1 MRKPNKSGTET
12 MKTRLFV
19 LLLVAAVVTLTS
31 GSGLHADSTEIWN
44 TGNITTISHNSF
56 PQIKGNYLVWQAR
69 GGLEGVTSGSGDCE
83 IFLYDIDNQVVV
95 QVTDDDYD
103 DISPQTDGDY
113 VVWQKHDTSRTNQIL
128 LYEIHGENPPGGSM
142 ISNDDNKDNYS
153 PRIAAGWVVWTS
165 QLVAHSF
172 EPGEIMLYDAKNLSG
187 PDSIS
192 DNTFDCSSPRINS
205 ETVVWVQSNGD
216 GTTTLFIY
224 DLTSGNP
231 EPEPAPEGFV
241 WPDSPQTDGNLT
253 VLTRHD
259 GNDRE
264 IFIYN
269 SDSGRY
275 HQVTDNDLED
285 KYPSISGNRVAWMA
299 GGEIF
304 FAEYEYLGLISPTD
318 GAVLSGLEIATFTWE
333 AIGYDKFKVTFSAD
347 PEFPTSGLLALPPSE
362 GSWLSETSLTPSEE
376 SWGTIRTMARTYGV
390 VYWRVEGMNTEGSV
404 SYSETWSFI
413 IKEPGEIATGI
424 TNEDTDGSGGGPCF
438 IGTVAFD

>member
-1 MRKPNKSGTET
+1 MRRPNKSGTET

-31 GSGLHADSTEIWN
+31 GSGLQADSTEIWN

-56 PQIKGNYLVWQAR
+56 PQIKGNCLVWQGC
-69 GGLEGVTSGSGDCE
+69 GGLEGATSGSADCE
-83 IFLYDIDNQVVV
+83 IFLYDIDNQVVT

-113 VVWQKHDTSRTNQIL
+113 VVWQKHDTSRGNQIF
-128 LYEIHGENPPGGSM
+128 LYAIDGTDPPGGTM
-142 ISNDDNKDNYS
+142 ISNDDDKDNYS
-153 PRIAAGWVVWTS
+153 PRIAAGRVVWTS
-165 QLVAHSF
+165 QLVARSF
-172 EPGEIMLYDAKNLSG
+172 EPGEIMLYDAKTRSG

-192 DNTFDCSSPRINS
+192 DSTSDCSSPRINS
-205 ETVVWVQSNGD
+205 ETVVWVQSNTD

-224 DLTSGNP
+224 DLTSENP
-231 EPEPAPEGFV
+231 EPEPAPEDFV
-241 WPDSPQTDGNLT
+241 WPDGPQTDGNLM

-285 KYPSISGNRVAWMA
+285 TYPSISENRVGWM
-299 GGEIF
+299 GGEEIF
-304 FAEYEYLGLISPTD
+304 VAEYEYLGLRRPAD
-318 GAVLSGLEIATFTWE
+318 NAVLSNDPPATFSWE
-333 AIGYDKFKVTFSAD
+333 AIGYDKFKVKFSAG
-347 PEFPTSGLLALPPSE
+347 PEFPTSGLLAFPPSE
-362 GSWLSETSLTPSEE
+362 GSWLSETSFTPSEE

-390 VYWRVEGMNTEGSV
+390 VYWRVEGMNTEGSL
-404 SYSETWSFI
+404 SYSETWSFTI
-413 IKEPGEIATGI
+413 YDGVTAT
-424 TNEDTDGSGGGPCF
+424 TTTGGGGDSGPCF

>member
-19 LLLVAAVVTLTS
+19 LLLVVAVVTLTS
-31 GSGLHADSTEIWN
+31 GSGLQADSTEIWN
-44 TGNITTISHNSF
+44 TGDITTISHNSF
-56 PQIKGNYLVWQAR
+56 PQIKGNCLVWQGC
-69 GGLEGVTSGSGDCE
+69 GGLEGATSGLGDRE
-83 IFLYDIDNQVVV
+83 IFLYDIDNQAVT

-113 VVWQKHDTSRTNQIL
+113 VVWHKHDTIRGNQIF
-128 LYEIHGENPPGGSM
+128 LYKIHGENPPGGTM
-142 ISNDDNKDNYS
+142 ISNDDDKDNYS
-153 PRIAAGWVVWTS
+153 PRIAAGRVVWTS

-216 GTTTLFIY
+216 GTTSLFIY
-224 DLTSGNP
+224 DLTSENP

-269 SDSGRY
+269 SVSGKY

-285 KYPSISGNRVAWMA
+285 TYPSISGNRVAWMA

-304 FAEYEYLGLISPTD
+304 LAEYEYLGLISPRD
-318 GAVLSGLEIATFTWE
+318 DAVLSGPEIATFTWE
-333 AIGYDKFKVTFSAD
+333 AIGYDKFKVKFSAD
-347 PEFPTSGLLALPPSE
+347 PEFPTSGSLALPPSE
-362 GSWLSETSLTPSEE
+362 GSWLSETSLTPSGE
-376 SWGTIRTMARTYGV
+376 SWRTIRTMARTYGI
-390 VYWRVEGMNTEGSV
+390 VYWRVEGMSIEGSV
-404 SYSETWSFI
+404 SYSETLSLTI
-413 IKEPGEIATGI
+413 YEGGVAATTTTG
-424 TNEDTDGSGGGPCF
+424 TGGDSRPCF